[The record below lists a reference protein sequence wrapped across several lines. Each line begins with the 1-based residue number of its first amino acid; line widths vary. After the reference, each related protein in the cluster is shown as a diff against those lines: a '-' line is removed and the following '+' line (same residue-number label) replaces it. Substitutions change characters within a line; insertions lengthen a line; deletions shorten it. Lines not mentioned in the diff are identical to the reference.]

1 MAGIHN
7 MRNMK
12 LNRTDKDESNEVVF
26 IGYKYKRII
35 GNGSIVY
42 KWFKQPYSSLQVL
55 NLYLNYPQKVKINVT
70 NELAKLALTT
80 TSPIFRNDTNRL
92 LQTNFENSNSTIFKR
107 SIDEQ
112 LGKFNG
118 KQIIYEI

>member
-26 IGYKYKRII
+26 IGCKYKRII

-42 KWFKQPYSSLQVL
+42 KWFKQPSLQVL
-55 NLYLNYPQKVKINVT
+55 NLHLNHPQKGKINIT

-92 LQTNFENSNSTIFKR
+92 LQTNFENRNSTIFKR

-112 LGKFNG
+112 LKKFNG